1 MSLESDIH
9 TRIWEEIRQAST
21 CLVVSHI
28 RPDGD
33 AIGALLAMGLGLK
46 SIGKQVQMVLRD
58 GVPGSSKHLEG
69 AADVRGRAEGEFD
82 LIISVDASDLKRLG
96 GVLDGYRKPDLN
108 IDHHVTND
116 GFGRVN
122 LIQPKAVA
130 TSEILAEHL
139 THWGMKI
146 TPGIANALM
155 TGILADTLGFRTSN
169 MKPQT
174 LHTAAD
180 LMDAGADLPEQYAHA
195 LLRRPFTA
203 ARYWGQGLS
212 SLQRKDRLAWATLTL
227 ADREACGYPGSD
239 DADLINVI
247 SSIDDFDI
255 SMIFVEQKNGTVK
268 VSWRSVPGL
277 DVSRVALEYGGGG
290 HPAAAGADIPGTL
303 DSIKEKVLKSTY
315 NMWVS
320 WQTSGKTK

>member
-1 MSLESDIH
+1 MFMESDIH
-9 TRIWEEIRQAST
+9 TRIWEEIGKAKS
-21 CLVVSHI
+21 CLVVSHV

-33 AIGALLAMGLGLK
+33 AVGALLAMGLGLK
-46 SIGKQVQMVLRD
+46 TLGKQVQMVLCD
-58 GVPGSSKHLEG
+58 GVPGSFKHLEG
-69 AADVRGRAEGEFD
+69 AADVRNKAQGEFD
-82 LIISVDASDLKRLG
+82 LVISVDASDLRRIG
-96 GVLDGYRKPDLN
+96 AALDGYRKPDIN

-116 GFGRVN
+116 GFGRIN
-122 LIQPKAVA
+122 HIQPKAVA

-139 THWGMKI
+139 GHWGMQI
-146 TPGIANALM
+146 TPGMANALI

-174 LHTAAD
+174 LRTAAD
-180 LMDAGADLPEQYAHA
+180 LMEKGADLPEQYAHA

-212 SLQRKDRLAWATLTL
+212 SLQKRDRLVWATLTL
-227 ADREACGYPGSD
+227 ADRAACSYPGSD

-255 SMIFVEQKNGTVK
+255 AMIFVEQKNGTVK
-268 VSWRSVPGL
+268 VSWRSIPGL
-277 DVSRVALEYGGGG
+277 DVSRVALGFGGGG
-290 HPAAAGADIPGTL
+290 HPAAAGADIPGTMQ
-303 DSIKEKVLKSTY
+303 DIKEKVLETTY

-320 WQTSGKTK
+320 WQGSGQS